1 MYFFKRFFYSR
12 LRIEDGV
19 VITKRTGK
27 ICKCNMDK
35 LHFSCNVMLSHV
47 MLCETN
53 HQEKPELKKKVSW
66 LKLISELN
74 NRELEKQ
81 QSV

>member
-1 MYFFKRFFYSR
+1 
-12 LRIEDGV
+12 
-19 VITKRTGK
+19 
-27 ICKCNMDK
+27 MDK

-53 HQEKPELKKKVSW
+53 HQEKPELKKKVSR
-66 LKLISELN
+66 LKLVSELN

>member
-1 MYFFKRFFYSR
+1 MYFFKSFFYSR

-19 VITKRTGK
+19 AITKGTGK

-35 LHFSCNVMLSHV
+35 LDFSCNVMLSHV

-53 HQEKPELKKKVSW
+53 HQEKPELKKKKSLLV
-66 LKLISELN
+66 KVGI
-74 NRELEKQ
+74 RT
-81 QSV
+81 